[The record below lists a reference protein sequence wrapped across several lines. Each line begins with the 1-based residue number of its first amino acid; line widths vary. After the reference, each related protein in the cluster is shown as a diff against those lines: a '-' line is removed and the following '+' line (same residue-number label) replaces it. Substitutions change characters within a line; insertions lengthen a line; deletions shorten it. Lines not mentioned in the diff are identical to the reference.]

1 MKKLVLLGSVLGVVL
16 AAPLMIGGLSPLHA
30 QSYPEHNII
39 MIVPFPAGG
48 PSDIVARIAAEGMS
62 RHLGQNIVIE
72 NVGCA
77 GGTLGASRAAE
88 AKGDGYTL
96 FAASMGTIIAAPTFY
111 TNLRYDSNTDFE
123 PIGMSANAPAA
134 VSIKKD
140 IPAKNLKE
148 FVAWAKAKG
157 ADVKQAHG
165 GIGGTS
171 HMACLLFNN
180 VVGIKP
186 TMVAYR
192 GMGPGMN
199 DLMGGH
205 IDIACEQAVVMVSAI
220 NGEKVNG
227 IVVAGPKRLAAIPQ
241 VPTAQEA
248 GIPDF
253 QLNIWSGIYA
263 PKGTPKDIV
272 AKLAD
277 ALDKTLDE
285 PATAERLGKL
295 GGTVPPKAERG
306 PDFLRKTVASDI
318 PRWAPILKEAA
329 ANSPQPN

>member
-1 MKKLVLLGSVLGVVL
+1 MRKVVLLGAALL
-16 AAPLMIGGLSPLHA
+16 APLMVGGLTPAHA
-30 QSYPEHNII
+30 QGYPAHNITV
-39 MIVPFPAGG
+39 IVPFPAGG
-48 PSDIVARIAAEGMS
+48 PSDIVARIVSEGMS

-72 NVGCA
+72 NVGGA
-77 GGTLGASRAAE
+77 GGTVGATRAAQ
-88 AKGDGYTL
+88 AAPDGYTL

-111 TNLRYDSNTDFE
+111 PNLKYDSTKDFE

-134 VSIKKD
+134 ISIKND

-148 FVAWAKAKG
+148 FVAWAKQNG
-157 ADVKQAHG
+157 VNVKQAHG
-165 GIGGTS
+165 GVGGTS

-186 TMVAYR
+186 TLVAYR

-205 IDIACEQAVVMVSAI
+205 IDIACEQAVVMAAAI
-220 NGEKVNG
+220 QGNKVKG
-227 IVVAGPKRLAAIPQ
+227 IVVAGPQRLAAIPD
-241 VPTAQEA
+241 VPTAKEA
-248 GIPDF
+248 GVPNF

-263 PKGTPKDIV
+263 PKGTPKDVV
-272 AKLAD
+272 AKLAA

-285 PATAERLGKL
+285 ASTKEKLGKL
-295 GGTVPPKAERG
+295 GGTVPPKADRG
-306 PDFLRKTVASDI
+306 PDHLRKTVASDI

-329 ANSPQPN
+329 AATKSN

>member
-1 MKKLVLLGSVLGVVL
+1 MKKALLFSAVLLAPMMLGGTAQV
-16 AAPLMIGGLSPLHA
+16 HA
-30 QSYPEHNII
+30 QAYPTKNIT

-48 PSDIVARIAAEGMS
+48 PSDIVARIAADGMS
-62 RHLGQNIVIE
+62 KHLGQTVVIE
-72 NVGCA
+72 NVGGA
-77 GGTLGASRAAE
+77 GGTIGATRAAQ
-88 AKGDGYTL
+88 ATPDGYTI
-96 FAASMGTIIAAPTFY
+96 FAASMGTIIAAPSFY
-111 TNLRYDSNTDFE
+111 PNLKYDSNKDFE
-123 PIGMSANAPAA
+123 PVGMSANAPAA
-134 VSIKKD
+134 VSIRKD

-148 FVAWAKAKG
+148 FVSWAKQKG
-157 ADVKQAHG
+157 VEVKQAHG
-165 GIGGTS
+165 GVGGTS

-186 TMVAYR
+186 TQVAYR

-205 IDIACEQAVVMVSAI
+205 IDIACEQALVMVAAI
-220 NGEKVNG
+220 QGEKVNG
-227 IVVAGPKRLAAIPQ
+227 IVIAGPKRLAAIPN

-248 GIPDF
+248 GVPDF

-263 PKGTPKDIV
+263 PKGTPKDVIDR
-272 AKLAD
+272 LAA

-285 PATAERLGKL
+285 PATQQKLGNL

-306 PDFLRKTVASDI
+306 PDHLRKTVASDI

-329 ANSPQPN
+329 AATATESK

>member
-1 MKKLVLLGSVLGVVL
+1 MRKVLLLSAVLLGPMTL
-16 AAPLMIGGLSPLHA
+16 GGLTPVHA
-30 QSYPEHNII
+30 QSYPAHSITI
-39 MIVPFPAGG
+39 IVPFPAGG
-48 PSDIVARIAAEGMS
+48 PSDIVARIVGEGMS
-62 RHLGQNIVIE
+62 RHLGQNMVIE
-72 NVGCA
+72 NVGGA
-77 GGTLGASRAAE
+77 GGTIGATRAAE
-88 AKGDGYTL
+88 SKPDGYTL

-111 TNLRYDSNTDFE
+111 PNLKYDSNKDFE

-134 VSIKKD
+134 ISIRKD
-140 IPAKNLKE
+140 IPVKNLKE
-148 FVAWAKAKG
+148 FVTWAKQKG
-157 ADVKQAHG
+157 VEVKQAHG
-165 GIGGTS
+165 GVGGTS

-186 TMVAYR
+186 TLVAYR

-205 IDIACEQAVVMVSAI
+205 IDVACEQAVVMAAAI
-220 NGEKVNG
+220 QGDKVNG
-227 IVVAGPKRLAAIPQ
+227 IVVAGPQRLAAIPN
-241 VPTAQEA
+241 VPTAKEA
-248 GIPDF
+248 GVPDF

-272 AKLAD
+272 AKLAA

-285 PATAERLGKL
+285 PATAEKLGKL

-306 PDFLRKTVASDI
+306 PDHLRKTVASDI

-329 ANSPQPN
+329 AATTSK

>member
-1 MKKLVLLGSVLGVVL
+1 MKLVLLGAAL
-16 AAPLMIGGLSPLHA
+16 AAPLMIGGLTPVQA
-30 QSYPEHNII
+30 QSYPTHNIT

-48 PSDIVARIAAEGMS
+48 PSDIVARIAADGMS
-62 RHLGQNIVIE
+62 KNLGTSVIIE
-72 NVGCA
+72 NVGGA
-77 GGTLGASRAAE
+77 GGTVGASRAAE

-96 FAASMGTIIAAPTFY
+96 FAASMGTIIAAPSFY
-111 TNLRYDSNTDFE
+111 PNLRYDSNTDFE

-134 VSIKKD
+134 VSVRKD

-148 FVAWAKAKG
+148 FVAWAKQNG
-157 ADVKQAHG
+157 EGVKQAHG
-165 GIGGTS
+165 GVGGTS

-180 VVGIKP
+180 IVGIKP

-205 IDIACEQAVVMVSAI
+205 IDIACEQAIVMVSAI
-220 NGEKVNG
+220 NGEKVTG
-227 IVVAGPKRLAAIPQ
+227 VVVAGPNRLAAIPQ

-263 PKGTPKDIV
+263 PKGTPKDVI

-277 ALDKTLDE
+277 ALDKTLDD
-285 PATAERLGKL
+285 PVTSERLGKL

-329 ANSPQPN
+329 ATTAAPN

>member
-1 MKKLVLLGSVLGVVL
+1 MRYSIKLAGVFAAL
-16 AAPLMIGGLSPLHA
+16 AIAGAAHA
-30 QSYPEHNII
+30 QNYPSHEIK

-48 PSDIVARIAAEGMS
+48 PSDIVARIAADGMS
-62 RHLGQNIVIE
+62 KHVGHNILIE
-72 NVGCA
+72 NVAGA
-77 GGTLGASRAAE
+77 GGTLGATRAAE
-88 AKGDGYTL
+88 AAPDGYTL

-111 TNLRYDSNTDFE
+111 PNLKYDSTKDFE

-134 VSIKKD
+134 VSIKND
-140 IPAKNLKE
+140 IPVKDLKE
-148 FVAWAKAKG
+148 FIAWAKQKG
-157 ADVKQAHG
+157 PELKQAHG
-165 GIGGTS
+165 GVGGTS
-171 HMACLLFNN
+171 HMACLLFNQ

-205 IDIACEQAVVMVSAI
+205 IDIACEQAVVMAAAI
-220 NGEKVNG
+220 QGNKVKG
-227 IVVAGPKRLAAIPQ
+227 IVVAGPQRLTAIPD
-241 VPTAQEA
+241 VPTAKEA
-248 GIPDF
+248 GAPDF

-263 PKGTPKDIV
+263 PKGTPKEIIT
-272 AKLAD
+272 KLAD
-277 ALDKTLDE
+277 ALDKTLDD

-306 PDFLRKTVASDI
+306 PEYLRKTVASDI

-329 ANSPQPN
+329 EASKQN